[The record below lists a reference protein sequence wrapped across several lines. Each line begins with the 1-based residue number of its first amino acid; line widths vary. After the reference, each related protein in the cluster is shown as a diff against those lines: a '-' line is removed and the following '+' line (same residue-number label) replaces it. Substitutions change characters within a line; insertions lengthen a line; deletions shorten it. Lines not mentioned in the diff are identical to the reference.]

1 MCHYCCPIRRPS
13 LNRHRRK
20 HNSQFQLS
28 LLLCLLLLS
37 FHEYLLQLL
46 ESLFICAIPFFGW
59 QIIVV
64 SALIQ
69 LVWVGFFS
77 FHLKFPF
84 VICLISFS
92 FRSSGNSHRK
102 FTLEREKQTQTN
114 TQNMRVDSDAAEAAT
129 AIPSQL
135 EVTPAPDKRK

>member
-1 MCHYCCPIRRPS
+1 MCHYCCPIRGPS

-69 LVWVGFFS
+69 LVWVCFF
-77 FHLKFPF
+77 FFF
-84 VICLISFS
+84 FI
-92 FRSSGNSHRK
+92 
-102 FTLEREKQTQTN
+102 
-114 TQNMRVDSDAAEAAT
+114 
-129 AIPSQL
+129 
-135 EVTPAPDKRK
+135 